1 MKVYLYDSPIG
12 SLLIA
17 SKDGELCFAGSPSV
31 HPEWLNEGARQKDS
45 AIDSAIA
52 WLDGYFA
59 GHPYPFPIP
68 DGLDITTFQRRVYSA
83 LLTVPYGSTITYA
96 ELGKMIG
103 CRGARA
109 IGHALRVN
117 PLLLM
122 IPCHRVLAKNGL
134 GGYAAGID
142 NKRYLLRHEGSL

>member
-1 MKVYLYDSPIG
+1 MNLYLYDSPIG
-12 SLLIA
+12 PLLIA
-17 SKDGELCFAGSPSV
+17 SKDGELCFVGSPSA
-31 HPEWLNEGARQKDS
+31 HSEWLNEGTRQRDR
-45 AIDSAIA
+45 AIGSAIA
-52 WLDGYFA
+52 WLDAYFA
-59 GHPYPFPIP
+59 GRPYPFPIP
-68 DGLDITTFQRRVYSA
+68 DGLDITPFQRRVYSA
-83 LLTVPYGSTITYA
+83 LLTIPYGSTITYA

-109 IGHALRVN
+109 IGHALHVN

-142 NKRYLLRHEGSL
+142 NKRFLLHHEGSL